1 MTRRIVAGALALAL
15 LVAAGLGVLTF
26 LDEEDDPFETYCSE
40 VEDQR
45 EPLGEALAAGGDSA
59 GLILALPIFREL
71 MEQSPEDLIDEWST
85 VVAHVQELADV
96 LEDAGVDPATYDRK
110 ALPEGVTSA
119 ERESIDR
126 AATALGSP
134 VMRDA
139 MAGVQQQA
147 RDVCGT
153 PLVL

>member
-1 MTRRIVAGALALAL
+1 MNRRIVAGV
-15 LVAAGLGVLTF
+15 LVVAMVGAAGLGALTF
-26 LDEEDDPFETYCSE
+26 LDEEEDPFETYCSE
-40 VEDQR
+40 VEEQR

-71 MEQSPEDLIDEWST
+71 MERSPDDLADEWST
-85 VVAHVQELADV
+85 VVANVQELADV
-96 LEDAGVDPATYDRK
+96 LEDAGVDPATYDR
-110 ALPEGVTSA
+110 ADLPEGVTTA
-119 ERESIDR
+119 EREQIDQ
-126 AATALGSP
+126 AAIALGSP
-134 VMRDA
+134 AMRDA